1 MKLGV
6 RVLNSN
12 STLNN
17 LMHLNQI
24 EVSPGETAT
33 VIMQLVDLTTV
44 SESNRIGNR
53 YMPATGATLSV
64 TIQSNNSANVLTK
77 VASQPF
83 AQDASVWQI
92 TLNATETAQIGA
104 MDLLVTLTEGA
115 SIKKANGKQTLIA
128 DSSSPYQC

>member
-6 RVLNSN
+6 RVLNSS

-24 EVSPGETAT
+24 EVSPGETVT
-33 VIMQLVDLTTV
+33 VVMQLVDLTTV
-44 SESNRIGNR
+44 SESNRIGTR
-53 YMPATGATLSV
+53 YIPASGATLSV
-64 TIQSNNSANVLTK
+64 VIQSNNSANVLTK
-77 VASQPF
+77 AATQPF
-83 AQDASVWQI
+83 AEDGSIWQFTLSAS
-92 TLNATETAQIGA
+92 ETAQIGA

>member
-1 MKLGV
+1 
-6 RVLNSN
+6 
-12 STLNN
+12 
-17 LMHLNQI
+17 MHLNQI

-92 TLNATETAQIGA
+92 TLNSTETAQLG
-104 MDLLVTLTEGA
+104 
-115 SIKKANGKQTLIA
+115 
-128 DSSSPYQC
+128 